1 MVAVELKM
9 GMNVRCLLEIALA
22 GHNYVLD
29 VGVRETDRR
38 NQLKESQAFWLEE
51 SMVPFPEMGEC

>member
-1 MVAVELKM
+1 
-9 GMNVRCLLEIALA
+9 MNVRCLLEIALA
-22 GHNYVLD
+22 RHNYVLD